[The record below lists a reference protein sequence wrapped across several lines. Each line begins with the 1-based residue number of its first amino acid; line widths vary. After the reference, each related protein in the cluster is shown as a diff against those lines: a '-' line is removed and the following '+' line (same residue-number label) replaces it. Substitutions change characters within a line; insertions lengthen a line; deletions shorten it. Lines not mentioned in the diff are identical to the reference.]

1 MPGSSVHLID
11 VLAHALE
18 AEIPPQEPDYFLG
31 HRICWTLLRKLKTA
45 IEGDML
51 KWLGPR
57 YIEKVYQLPFL
68 VGYVFRSLIGDQGT
82 IHGNITTSQRLPGTD
97 LFHKAAQVYLDIYGG
112 ENGEVERAQAKNGI
126 DVFHA
131 MAKMRKVIPDD
142 PHPASQSHYNGVGAS
157 RGILN
162 SANMDGEWDKD
173 YDEDYDS
180 DYSDGTAGFT
190 ERLRNTTRGGGSPRL
205 QGQELMDAYAGMWQ
219 VAARGARQ
227 GRGIDGLVR
236 EVEEQMGRVLGQLGR
251 RGHGGARGTLGGRG
265 GSAGPEGL
273 GDLGE
278 LTGLLEAMGGLE
290 GLEGLGGGR
299 GGRQNMNGCRQL
311 MCR

>member
-1 MPGSSVHLID
+1 M
-11 VLAHALE
+11 
-18 AEIPPQEPDYFLG
+18 
-31 HRICWTLLRKLKTA
+31 
-45 IEGDML
+45 
-51 KWLGPR
+51 
-57 YIEKVYQLPFL
+57 
-68 VGYVFRSLIGDQGT
+68 
-82 IHGNITTSQRLPGTD
+82 
-97 LFHKAAQVYLDIYGG
+97 
-112 ENGEVERAQAKNGI
+112 ERAQVKNGI

-162 SANMDGEWDKD
+162 SADMDDEW
-173 YDEDYDS
+173 DEDYHEDYDN

-190 ERLRNTTRGGGSPRL
+190 ERLRNTTRGRGGPRL
-205 QGQELMDAYAGMWQ
+205 HGQELMDAYAAMRQ

-227 GRGIDGLVR
+227 GQGIDGLVR

-251 RGHGGARGTLGGRG
+251 RGHGGARGARGARGGRE
-265 GSAGPEGL
+265 GSAGLEG
-273 GDLGE
+273 LGE

-299 GGRQNMNGCRQL
+299 GGRQNMNGLRQL
-311 MCR
+311 RRREIVKRRCGVDQRLVHSVCT